1 MEYQNTDC
9 VFGGRKTVRL
19 RVGPYF
25 KKRSRIS
32 AMKKWFWLI
41 VLLAGVVLPVHAQ
54 ESIPISSPED
64 LAAIAE
70 NPDGDYILM
79 EDLDMSGIDWIGPDF
94 SGTLDGNGHSILNLT
109 IADTGVSTAVTMDGN
124 QKCYDSVFAGLFG
137 KLENAQIR
145 NLNLC
150 NVRGVI
156 TTDQPCFLGAIAGYS
171 MDSSVVNCSVSGELE
186 LRAHDRMFGVSG
198 VLGYG
203 VGSVEN
209 CLVDMT
215 LICVDTDSGTRDEQF
230 LGGVFGMGFMT
241 VSDSEI
247 RLDAYISEHG
257 YVHSGGIAGMMM
269 QYPVAMDKASR
280 ILRND
285 VDAKI
290 TFFEDNTDRRAYCK
304 PIVGELLLNFNYGI
318 LNNQHKLEK
327 HELKEYDRE
336 LRPEGC
342 ENPIYSETVIP
353 SFCDTFG
360 YTEYCCEGCGYTYT
374 DHYTLHSHEVKNWIV
389 KTASTT
395 EHTGESTGVC
405 VRCGVEVT
413 REDPVLPPEP
423 ETVPTAPPETKPS
436 IPETVSETSSQTKGV
451 KTGTVLLIVC
461 LIVLAASGGFASL
474 ILPHRSGGKHQK
486 KRSQK

>member
-1 MEYQNTDC
+1 
-9 VFGGRKTVRL
+9 
-19 RVGPYF
+19 
-25 KKRSRIS
+25 
-32 AMKKWFWLI
+32 MKKWFWLI

-70 NPDGDYILM
+70 NPGGDYILM

-109 IADTGVSTAVTMDGN
+109 ITGTGVSTAVTMDGN
-124 QKCYDSVFAGLFG
+124 QKRYDSVFAGLFG

-186 LRAHDRMFGVSG
+186 LRAHDRMFGVAG

-203 VGSVEN
+203 VGSVED
-209 CLVDMT
+209 CTVDMT

-257 YVHSGGIAGMMM
+257 YVHSGGLAGMMM

-280 ILRND
+280 IVRNK
-285 VDAKI
+285 VDARI
-290 TFFEDNTDRRAYCK
+290 TFFEDNTDRRAYCE

-318 LNNQHKLEK
+318 LENQQKLEK
-327 HELKEYDRE
+327 HEVKEYDRE

-342 ENPIYSETVIP
+342 QNPIYSETVML
-353 SFCDTFG
+353 SSCDTFG
-360 YTEYCCEGCGYTYT
+360 YTEYCCQGCGYTYT
-374 DHYTLHSHEVKNWIV
+374 DHYTLHSHDVKDWNVRI
-389 KTASTT
+389 ASTT
-395 EHTGESTGVC
+395 EHTGESTGTC
-405 VRCGVEVT
+405 VRCSAEVT
-413 REDPVLPPEP
+413 REDPVLSPEP
-423 ETVPTAPPETKPS
+423 ETIPTAQPETEPS
-436 IPETVSETSSQTKGV
+436 IPETVPETPAQVKGV
-451 KTGTVLLIVC
+451 KTGTILLIVG
-461 LIVLAASGGFASL
+461 LIVAVAAVGLAIF
-474 ILPHRSGGKHQK
+474 ILLHRSRGKYQK
-486 KRSQK
+486 KRGRK